1 MRVYMVFRGRC
12 LNIRDVCMDF
22 EPGLYF
28 LNVIFHVMVSLCAY
42 TLSEFFSVY
51 RPEKKYFVKSDRI
64 YR

>member
-1 MRVYMVFRGRC
+1 MIVYMVFRGRC
-12 LNIRDVCMDF
+12 LNIRDGCMDF

-51 RPEKKYFVKSDRI
+51 RPEK
-64 YR
+64 